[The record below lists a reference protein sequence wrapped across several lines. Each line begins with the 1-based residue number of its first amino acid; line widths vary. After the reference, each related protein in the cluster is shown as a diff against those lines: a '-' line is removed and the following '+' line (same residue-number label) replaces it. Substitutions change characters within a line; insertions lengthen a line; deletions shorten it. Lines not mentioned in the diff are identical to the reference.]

1 MQGGFAGAW
10 DEKQRPENW
19 YDMGPLNRLT
29 GLLGGFGSLVWH
41 FCDKAG
47 RLSQMNIHFSN
58 FYGNLKT
65 LMTES

>member
-1 MQGGFAGAW
+1 MQGCFTGAW

-19 YDMGPLNRLT
+19 YDMGPLKSHINGLT

-47 RLSQMNIHFSN
+47 RLSQMNIN
-58 FYGNLKT
+58 FNNF
-65 LMTES
+65 MVI